1 MSFNNKLSLYIPRIA
16 NNCFANNSP
25 SSFNNISDF
34 VGHIFHSL
42 DIGRV
47 NRVDL
52 VPIYTK
58 NGGLS
63 NFSKGFVH
71 FDTWYYTSTATSI
84 QSKMID
90 VDAGGMT
97 KIVYDD
103 PNYWIIKHNTSNI
116 KNQQH
121 RELTDLKEQV
131 ADMTTRL
138 ETYHI
143 MLSSAQHQLGN
154 LEGLIANDHTNGVE
168 AYPGPVKRRR
178 QGTYP
183 HSTTN

>member
-16 NNCFANNSP
+16 NNCFANSNP
-25 SSFNNISDF
+25 SFNNISDF

-71 FDTWYYTSTATSI
+71 FDAWYYTSTATSI
-84 QSKMID
+84 QTKMLD
-90 VDAGGMT
+90 VDGGEMT

-103 PNYWIIKHNTSNI
+103 PNYWIIKHNTSVG
-116 KNQQH
+116 KNE
-121 RELTDLKEQV
+121 RSEITDLKEQV

-154 LEGLIANDHTNGVE
+154 LEGLIANDHTNGIE

-178 QGTYP
+178 QGTYN